1 MKKIGELTNE
11 EIHFRGMFMSLF
23 IDIEFLLGDN
33 LAKSLVTDEVLSLN
47 ILEFVNPKLLLD
59 SKISMLIN
67 VLKKKYPK
75 IHNDFMDDLTKLRK
89 LGSLRNDF
97 AHKRISVDIKSKTLN
112 FIVLENSCFID
123 NPHKFKELEDNYEFL
138 KHMIKRLNDMEKI
151 IPAT

>member
-112 FIVLENSCFID
+112 FIVLEKKLID
-123 NPHKFKELEDNYEFL
+123 RTFQTPWIQPPGLL
-138 KHMIKRLNDMEKI
+138 
-151 IPAT
+151 